1 MWKFAILPVFL
12 AVFGIGGIWTVF
24 AVSVINGSVNLTKGM
39 PYISECAGHPP
50 QSCLFAQTC
59 NILSV
64 LITCVVVIRFQQAKD
79 FGYEGRANVAGLWM
93 GSISAV
99 GLSLTSNIQASVSLE
114 IHCFGAVVAFVPGL
128 AYFWVQMYLTYKAQ
142 PSVDRPWV
150 GPIRFILCVLCS
162 AFLGS
167 MSVNC
172 VHVLFLDFSFPVC
185 FFNLWYESAGATSEW
200 LAVVVFFL
208 LFGLFAAEF
217 RHVDYCRLTVQRPA
231 LESDCCAGSVETNS
245 CAI

>member
-12 AVFGIGGIWTVF
+12 AVFGIGGIWTFCVK
-24 AVSVINGSVNLTKGM
+24 IKKN
-39 PYISECAGHPP
+39 ECAGHPP

-99 GLSLTSNIQASVSLE
+99 GLSLTSNIQVTASVSLE

-150 GPIRFILCVLCS
+150 GPIRFILCVLC
-162 AFLGS
+162 
-167 MSVNC
+167 M
-172 VHVLFLDFSFPVC
+172 C

>member
-12 AVFGIGGIWTVF
+12 AVFGIGGIWTV
-24 AVSVINGSVNLTKGM
+24 
-39 PYISECAGHPP
+39 ECAGHPP

-167 MSVNC
+167 SILSLSVNC